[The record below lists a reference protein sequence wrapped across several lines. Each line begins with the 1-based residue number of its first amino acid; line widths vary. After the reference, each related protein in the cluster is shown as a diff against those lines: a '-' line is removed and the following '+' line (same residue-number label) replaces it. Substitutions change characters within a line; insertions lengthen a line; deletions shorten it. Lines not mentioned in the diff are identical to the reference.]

1 MSESSS
7 ACSTETKKPS
17 PIHDIEDIHLNA
29 LKNKSKTYIDP
40 STGFT
45 CFTEYTHLRRGKCC
59 GNLCRHCP
67 YGWEN
72 VAVKNSKTGKLI
84 RKESRVRSGDKEN
97 IQRLLQGIE
106 TGDLSDFV
114 RKDSM
119 KEKTEHQSGEKD
131 TVMGEEKK
139 EETQDYICSVSD
151 EVIVERGKGG
161 RHGGTF
167 TDKNVPYTRSG
178 DQGTSMLITGERRSK
193 DDLAFEA
200 MGTVDELCSI
210 VGTVHA
216 EVSGDACKE
225 VEKYGELEEWLVD
238 IMCRL
243 FDIGSHIAKPRKI
256 HDHNH
261 DDDSS
266 SDEDEDFI
274 PDGVGGGFDGDHV
287 DILEEWVDDLT
298 ERLPELDSFI
308 LPTGCRASSQLH
320 VARCV
325 CRRAERRV
333 VPLVRAGFCDS
344 NAAKYLNRL
353 SDFFFTAA
361 RWANYCDGKEE
372 LQYRRFYRGA
382 KQRNRVAVSL
392 KNDKDEP

>member
-1 MSESSS
+1 M
-7 ACSTETKKPS
+7 
-17 PIHDIEDIHLNA
+17 
-29 LKNKSKTYIDP
+29 
-40 STGFT
+40 
-45 CFTEYTHLRRGKCC
+45 
-59 GNLCRHCP
+59 
-67 YGWEN
+67 
-72 VAVKNSKTGKLI
+72 AVKNTKTGKLI
-84 RKESRVRSGDKEN
+84 RKEARVQSGDKKN
-97 IQRLLQGIE
+97 IQQLLHEIGI
-106 TGDLSDFV
+106 GDVSSFV
-114 RKDSM
+114 S
-119 KEKTEHQSGEKD
+119 KD
-131 TVMGEEKK
+131 TQTHTRNGKHDNTVLNEEKK
-139 EETQDYICSVSD
+139 EDAQDYICNTSN
-151 EVIVERGKGG
+151 EVILERGKGG

-216 EVSGDACKE
+216 EISSGGSTDNGNGGECQT

-243 FDIGSHIAKPRKI
+243 FDIGSHIAKPRKK
-256 HDHNH
+256 HDHTQEN

-266 SDEDEDFI
+266 SSDEEDDDAFI
-274 PDGVGGGFDGDHV
+274 PDGVGGGFDSDHI

-298 ERLPELDSFI
+298 DRLPELDSFI

-333 VPLVRAGFCDS
+333 VPLVREGFCDS

-392 KNDKDEP
+392 TNNDKDE